1 MQMKMDK
8 QCAEQ
13 WKQRTSGELYI
24 ADEEHF
30 RHSDLFLEN
39 YTDVKE
45 AIMSALNGKV
55 IEQKFYYEF
64 KKTKRNSYY
73 KGRIETTPLNKG
85 IRNRFKASRL
95 KFKYEVTFK
104 EGVFFDSLQTGGF
117 DFAHIDDQYNL
128 INFRNLCYGRRAV
141 FDGQELWERELEK
154 RLIWYELSKK
164 MKLDTPIGTD
174 IDFKKQIPT
183 ILGEIQ
189 FGNWGLVYR
198 DILKVIQIE
207 RDEDVDLFIYITAT
221 GFLANAISNGTVN
234 FEKTKNIFEE
244 FKSVLSMPI
253 WLIGIDIK

>member
-8 QCAEQ
+8 QHAEE

-55 IEQKFYYEF
+55 TEQKFYYEF
-64 KKTKRNSYY
+64 KKTKRNPYY

-85 IRNRFKASRL
+85 IRNRFKKSKL

-128 INFRNLCYGRRAV
+128 VNFRNLCSGRRAV
-141 FDGQELWERELEK
+141 FDGKELWQKELEK
-154 RLIWYELSKK
+154 RPLWHELLKK
-164 MKLDTPIGTD
+164 MNLDTPMGTD
-174 IDFKKQIPT
+174 LYYKKQIPT

-207 RDEDVDLFIYITAT
+207 RDEDVDLFIYITAA
-221 GFLANAISNGTVN
+221 GNLANAISDGTVN
-234 FEKTKNIFEE
+234 FEKSKNIFEE
-244 FKSVLSMPI
+244 FKSILSMPI